1 MKLAKLSLAAIAVV
15 GLSTSSFA
23 ADTLADAFKNGKV
36 SGAIQGYY
44 WQQDSG
50 TADAD
55 IFTSGLDL
63 SFQTDTFNGFAF
75 KATFQGSASP
85 FIDEDAKTGGAN
97 FAGDMWGSGAQ
108 LSEAYIS
115 YAMGKT
121 TALVGRMY
129 LSTPLVA
136 GSGSRVNKEAFE
148 GVAVINTDLPNT
160 TLIAGYVQK
169 MQSRTDGDGNFGE
182 FTKTFKTTIGDVA
195 VEDGAYTVAVI
206 NNSIKDVTLTA
217 AYADV
222 KDIVDVAY
230 AEAAYTTSAFG
241 VAGQYYYSEV
251 EGADDTNL
259 LGVKADATFGAANVY
274 AAYSKTDDA
283 ADVVAGLGNGADL
296 AFTGSPFN
304 SNSYAAD
311 TEAYKVGASY
321 AVMANANVGLNYTV
335 NKVDVADS
343 EVSYLAIEADYA
355 FEGAL
360 KGLSVYLGYEDQGKD
375 SDDSE
380 LRFNAN
386 YKF

>member
-15 GLSTSSFA
+15 GLTTSSFA

-44 WQQDSG
+44 WTRDNG
-50 TADAD
+50 TTDAD

-75 KATFQGSASP
+75 KATFQGTASP
-85 FIDEDAKTGGAN
+85 FADRDGKTM
-97 FAGDMWGSGAQ
+97 FAGDEYGSGAQ

-136 GSGSRVNKEAFE
+136 SSGSRVTKQAFE
-148 GVAVINTDLPNT
+148 GAAVINTDLADT

-169 MQSRTDGDGNFGE
+169 FQARTDGTGGIAQFND
-182 FTKTFKTTIGDVA
+182 IGT
-195 VEDGAYTVAVI
+195 DGAYTVAVI

-222 KDIVDVAY
+222 IDATEVYY
-230 AEAAYTTSAFG
+230 AEAAYATSAFG
-241 VAGQYYYSEV
+241 VAGQYYYTDNDNGTDS
-251 EGADDTNL
+251 DL
-259 LGVKADATFGAANVY
+259 FGVKADATFGGANVY
-274 AAYSKTDDA
+274 AAYSKVGDETTG
-283 ADVVAGLGNGADL
+283 VTPGLGGGADL

-304 SNSYAAD
+304 SDSYAAD

-321 AVMANANVGLNYTV
+321 AVMANANVGINYTV
-335 NKVDVADS
+335 NKMDVSDT
-343 EVSYLAIEADYA
+343 ENSYLAVEADYA

-375 SDDSE
+375 ADGSE

-386 YKF
+386 YAF

>member
-44 WQQDSG
+44 WTRDNG
-50 TADAD
+50 TTDAD

-75 KATFQGSASP
+75 KATMQATSSP
-85 FIDEDAKTGGAN
+85 FADDDAKIMFGG
-97 FAGDMWGSGAQ
+97 DEYGSGAQ

-136 GSGSRVNKEAFE
+136 SSGSRVTKQAFE
-148 GVAVINTDLPNT
+148 GAAVINTDLPNT

-169 MQSRTDGDGNFGE
+169 YQARTTDAGVDSEIAKFE
-182 FTKTFKTTIGDVA
+182 KIG
-195 VEDGAYTVAVI
+195 EDGAYTVAVI
-206 NNSIKDVTLTA
+206 NNSLKDVTLTA

-222 KDIVDVAY
+222 IDATEVYY
-230 AEAAYTTSAFG
+230 AEAAYATSAFG
-241 VAGQYYYSEV
+241 VAGQYYYTDNDNGTDS
-251 EGADDTNL
+251 DL
-259 LGVKADATFGAANVY
+259 FGVKADATFGAANVY
-274 AAYSKTDDA
+274 AAYSKVGDETTG
-283 ADVVAGLGNGADL
+283 VTPGLGGGADL

-304 SNSYAAD
+304 SDSYAAD

-321 AVMANANVGLNYTV
+321 AVMANANVGINYTV
-335 NKVDVADS
+335 NKMDVSDT
-343 EVSYLAIEADYA
+343 ENSYLAVEADYA
-355 FEGAL
+355 FDGAL

-375 SDDSE
+375 ADGNE

-386 YKF
+386 YAF